1 MLKDQRT
8 VRISGGVHQIFG
20 LNPAKKEV
28 ISVKYHYMSPIE
40 ISKTFSKTDCV
51 FLDCPLGT
59 RIEFTSVTYKGR
71 DFTSEAQTLLLGK
84 RDLQLTAGSVESALC
99 GRMIIDSSA
108 GDFHFL
114 YKLHSTP
121 SEHISCLLT
130 EEFYIPPS
138 RSYEMPRRIPQT
150 TITAELPMSGS
161 ADRNYN
167 NNNNNNII
175 NNNNNNNLNTNF
187 YNNNEQDMIWSQNPI
202 MSRGQGSENNRKQN
216 MSAPAVVAPPPPA
229 APAPAAAVVPTT
241 YLFNS
246 INANKAALENIF
258 QKDQFVSKF

>member
-8 VRISGGVHQIFG
+8 VSIPGGVHQIFG

-28 ISVKYHYMSPIE
+28 ISVKYHYMSPTE
-40 ISKTFSKTDCV
+40 ISNKFSKTEDV
-51 FLDCPLGT
+51 YLDCPLGT

-121 SEHISCLLT
+121 SEHISCLLI

-138 RSYEMPRRIPQT
+138 RSYEMPQRIPQT
-150 TITAELPMSGS
+150 TITAGLPMSGLT
-161 ADRNYN
+161 DRN
-167 NNNNNNII
+167 NNNNNNNI

-187 YNNNEQDMIWSQNPI
+187 YNNNEQDMIWSQTPI
-202 MSRGQGSENNRKQN
+202 MSRGQGFENNRIQLT
-216 MSAPAVVAPPPPA
+216 STPAVVAPPPTA
-229 APAPAAAVVPTT
+229 APAAAAAVAPIT